1 MSNKMFGT
9 NGISLCIEGRFT
21 IFDEKHLIYEAVKL
35 SLAFLEDLE
44 LSFIDGIV
52 AMSL

>member
-1 MSNKMFGT
+1 MSNKKFST
-9 NGISLCIEGRFT
+9 NGIGLCIEIWFK
-21 IFDEKHLIYEAVKL
+21 ILDKKHLIYEAVKL